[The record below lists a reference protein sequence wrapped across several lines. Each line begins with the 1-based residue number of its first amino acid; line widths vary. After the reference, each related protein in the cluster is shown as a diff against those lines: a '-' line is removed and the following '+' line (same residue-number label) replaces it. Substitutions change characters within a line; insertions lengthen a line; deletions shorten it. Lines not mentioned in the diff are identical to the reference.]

1 MKIAILG
8 IRGIPARY
16 GGFETCAEKIANY
29 LGKKG
34 HRIFVP
40 CRKYLYPDKPSP
52 GDNIQICFPFCIR
65 GKITETFSHTFFS
78 MLKTILWSPDVILLF
93 NSANSPLAIIGKICG
108 KKIIINVDGLEWKR
122 QKWGFCGKSYFK
134 FASFFSTI
142 IADSIVADSQ
152 KIAEYYYSRFRRKS
166 VYIPYGADIFYSRS
180 PEILKTFGLK
190 PKTYFF
196 NGSRLEP
203 ENNQELM
210 IKEFQSIS
218 SNNVLVLTGD
228 IRKKNVYVKNL
239 FNLASQQIRFIG
251 PVYEKETYLELQAN
265 SLAYIHGNEVG
276 GTNPA
281 LLSAMG
287 CGALI
292 FALDVPFNRE
302 VLGDCGLYFTKKT
315 GSLAN
320 LIKQTVENPEK
331 FSALGEKA
339 RERIRR
345 FYKWD
350 DVTSKYEQ
358 LLLTIG
364 NNG

>member
-16 GGFETCAEKIANY
+16 GGFETCAEKIAEY

-34 HRIFVP
+34 HKIFVP
-40 CRKYLYPDKPSP
+40 CRKYLYPDKPLP
-52 GDNIQICFPFCIR
+52 GDNIQVCFPFCIR

-78 MLKTILWSPDVILLF
+78 MLKTIIWSPDVILLF
-93 NSANSPLAIIGKICG
+93 NAANSPLAIFGKIYG
-108 KKIIINVDGLEWKR
+108 KKFVINVDGFEWKR
-122 QKWGFCGKSYFK
+122 QKWGFCGKTYFK
-134 FASFFSTI
+134 FASCFSTF
-142 IADSIVADSQ
+142 IADSIVADSH
-152 KIAEYYYSRFRRKS
+152 KIAEYYDSRFHKKS
-166 VYIPYGADIFYSRS
+166 VYIPYGADIFYSKS
-180 PEILKTFGLK
+180 PEIIKSMGLQ

-210 IKEFQSIS
+210 IKEFQLANI
-218 SNNVLVLTGD
+218 NNVLAISGD
-228 IRKKNVYVKNL
+228 IRKKNSYVKNIL
-239 FNLASQQIRFIG
+239 NIASQQIKFTG
-251 PVYEKETYLELQAN
+251 PVYEKKAYLELQAN

-292 FALDVPFNRE
+292 LALDVPFNRE
-302 VLGDCGLYFTKKT
+302 VLGDCGLYFTKKS

-320 LIKQTVENPEK
+320 LIKQMVESPEK
-331 FSALGEKA
+331 FSSLGDKA
-339 RERIRR
+339 RERVKQ
-345 FYKWD
+345 FYRWD
-350 DVTSKYEQ
+350 DVIQKYEQ
-358 LLLTIG
+358 LLISVE